1 MPDGSIVSAIPIST
15 DSLDAIYVPLT
26 RTINGKPLSANVVLT
41 ADDLGI
47 PDPLTYKGVIDCST
61 NPNYP
66 AADAGALLLSS
77 YGGSRGFVFKHAS
90 FNPNAALSYKI
101 VKVID

>member
-1 MPDGSIVSAIPIST
+1 M
-15 DSLDAIYVPLT
+15 
-26 RTINGKPLSANVVLT
+26 
-41 ADDLGI
+41 
-47 PDPLTYKGVIDCST
+47 
-61 NPNYP
+61 P
-66 AADAGALLLSS
+66 AATGALLLSS